1 MKNDKDNILY
11 IDDEIENL
19 SGFKYVFKKY
29 YNIFTASTAKEG
41 VKLLR
46 NNKIKVLISDQRMP
60 KMTGVQLLEL
70 AATEFPKV
78 YRIILTAY
86 TDVQDIILAINKGKI
101 YQFIRKPW
109 DKDEVKIIIDN
120 AIKSYNLKEENENLF
135 EKLKLANLKLEKANK
150 SLEEK
155 VIERTKE
162 LNIKNKELEKH
173 RNNLEYLI
181 KIRTK
186 DLEIALQKAEES
198 DKLKTAF
205 LSNVSHEIRTPMNAI
220 IGFAE
225 LLLKPDYTDAEKNEF
240 KDQVIFNAN
249 TLLRLIDDI
258 LDIAKIEANQITIR
272 YENYDLNQ
280 LLEDIYMIFQKQIL
294 DYNKKITLNLNKP
307 SHSKPFII
315 KTDKIRLNQVMSNL
329 IGNAIKFTDEGSVS
343 FGYKIIQDT
352 NEILF
357 HVKDSGIGISKDM
370 QEVIFNRFRK
380 VSFNSSKLYRGTGLG
395 LFITKSLIDLL
406 NGKIWVESE
415 ENKGSSFFFKI
426 PYLPFDEKIEN
437 ENIIKTKLLPEVDFG
452 GKSILVAED
461 EDSSYLFIEKSLRK
475 TNANLIRAFN
485 GEEAVN
491 ILKDNNIDL
500 ILMDM
505 QMPVMNGYR
514 ATQIVKKINKNI
526 PVIAQ
531 TAFAM
536 AEQKEKIFKIGCD
549 DYLAKPLN
557 SNELINT
564 ILKYI

>member
-173 RNNLEYLI
+173 RNNLEDLI